1 MTAKADDIVEIE
13 GLVPSVHL
21 GDGRKLLKGEK
32 DIVDAKIAD
41 QLVKAKQA
49 KRV

>member
-1 MTAKADDIVEIE
+1 MAAKDDIVEIE

-21 GDGRKLLKGEK
+21 GDGRKLKKGEK
-32 DIVDAKIAD
+32 DIVDATIAE